1 MKAVAAAILL
11 LAAPPARSQPAPDA
25 PAPGVA
31 APGAPALGVIEMRQA
46 GYDLLQA
53 DAAAIKAAAQ
63 AHADPAPFADDAD
76 AMARWGRLVPSLFPP
91 GSDHGHDTA
100 ARPEVWSDR
109 AGFEKAAADFT
120 AAAEKL
126 SEAAKSGDADA
137 FASQW
142 KATGATCGA
151 CHKAYKVRKD

>member
-11 LAAPPARSQPAPDA
+11 LAAPPARGQPGPD
-25 PAPGVA
+25 
-31 APGAPALGVIEMRQA
+31 VIEMRQA
-46 GYDLLQA
+46 GFDLLQA
-53 DAAAIKAAAQ
+53 DAAAVKAAAQ
-63 AHADPAPFADDAD
+63 AHENPAPFADDAD
-76 AMARWGRLVPSLFPP
+76 AMARWGRLIPSLFPP
-91 GSDHGHDTA
+91 GSDHGGDTA
-100 ARPEVWSDR
+100 ARPEIWTDR
-109 AGFEKAAADFT
+109 AGFGKAAADFA

-137 FASQW
+137 FAARW